1 MRTAFFLGVDAVAI
15 SKRSSAPLSPVAIKA
30 SAGASENIPL
40 LSVDQPGKFIDTC
53 QGFGW
58 KICAAV
64 SPGTG
69 KSSGSRGYISTST
82 LHTPVRDH
90 PCLLVLGGEG
100 EGLRWNIQSKADLK
114 IGIEGMRAGH
124 IGVDSLNV
132 SVAAGLLCDAF
143 LREPAVSR
151 ETTVGP
157 LISSTPNINLASHDG
172 YTEGEDRIF

>member
-30 SAGASENIPL
+30 SAGASENLPL
-40 LSVDQPGKFIDTC
+40 LSVDQPTRFIDTC

-64 SPGTG
+64 SPGSA
-69 KSSGSRGYISTST
+69 KFSGSGGYISTSK
-82 LHTPVRDH
+82 LQTPVRDH
-90 PCLLVLGGEG
+90 PCLLILGGEG

-114 IGIEGMRAGH
+114 IVIEGMRAGH

-132 SVAAGLLCDAF
+132 SVAAGLLCEAF
-143 LREPAVSR
+143 LRRPAISKK
-151 ETTVGP
+151 TTVN
-157 LISSTPNINLASHDG
+157 SFNDSTPNVNATVHDG
-172 YTEGEDRIF
+172 YVEEENRIF